1 MTRLLPYGPR
11 AVLGEYDD
19 LPQVMAV
26 AEAVRVAR
34 LPGVTDIVPAA
45 RTVLV
50 TYQPGT
56 DMALLRTMLEPSTS
70 GSATSAAL
78 STATG
83 SATVVPVRYD
93 GADLAH
99 VAERCGLTMA
109 DVVDMH
115 AGVEYVSAFCGF
127 MPGFAY
133 LVGLDQRLQLPRR
146 ATPRT
151 AVPPGSVA
159 IASEFTAIYPGA
171 SPGGWHLLGTT
182 DIVLWNDAADPPA
195 LLAPGTRVRFEPT

>member
-1 MTRLLPYGPR
+1 
-11 AVLGEYDD
+11 
-19 LPQVMAV
+19 
-26 AEAVRVAR
+26 
-34 LPGVTDIVPAA
+34 
-45 RTVLV
+45 
-50 TYQPGT
+50 
-56 DMALLRTMLEPSTS
+56 MALLRTMLEPSTS